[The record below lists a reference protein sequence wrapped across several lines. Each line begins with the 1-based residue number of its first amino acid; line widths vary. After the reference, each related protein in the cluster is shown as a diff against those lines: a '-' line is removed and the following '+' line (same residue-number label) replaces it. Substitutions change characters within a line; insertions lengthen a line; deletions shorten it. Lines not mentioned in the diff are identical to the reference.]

1 MAIAKYIVFSLLGFG
16 GGIVI
21 SGAVFAFI
29 AIIGVVPRLAQKSHT
44 EKYIKLYEEAII
56 WGGILG
62 ASCLSFDFYF
72 PIGIIGTIIFSLSY
86 GVVAV
91 SLAEVLNVLPI
102 IHRRFNLNKGLQY
115 FLLSLALGKAFGSI
129 LYYTIFGFYRK

>member
-1 MAIAKYIVFSLLGFG
+1 MILCQQKGAKKMAIAKYIVFSLLGFG

-29 AIIGVVPRLAQKSHT
+29 AIIGVVPRLTQKSHT

-62 ASCLSFDFYF
+62 ASCLL
-72 PIGIIGTIIFSLSY
+72 FSNWNNWHN
-86 GVVAV
+86 
-91 SLAEVLNVLPI
+91 NVFAGY
-102 IHRRFNLNKGLQY
+102 RY
-115 FLLSLALGKAFGSI
+115 I
-129 LYYTIFGFYRK
+129 LWYYSCFSR